1 MAEKRKRQPVLD
13 PTDRVSEVLFGLI
26 MVLTFTG
33 AVSVATG
40 GREEVKTLLI
50 EALGCNLAWGIVDA
64 SFYLMG
70 VLGLRGHGLLV
81 LKRLR
86 KAKNDEAHGLI
97 ADALPPVLASVL
109 EPQDL
114 ETMRKR
120 LLTLPELPARPR
132 LSREDL
138 LGALGVFLLVFLS
151 TFPVVI
157 PFLLIGEP
165 RLALRASNAVALVM
179 LFFCGYLLGRFSGL
193 RAWLTGL
200 VMIGLGLLFVALCM
214 ALGG

>member
-138 LGALGVFLLVFLS
+138 LGALGVFLLVF
-151 TFPVVI
+151 

>member
-1 MAEKRKRQPVLD
+1 AGNE
-13 PTDRVSEVLFGLI
+13 
-26 MVLTFTG
+26 
-33 AVSVATG
+33 
-40 GREEVKTLLI
+40 
-50 EALGCNLAWGIVDA
+50 
-64 SFYLMG
+64 
-70 VLGLRGHGLLV
+70 
-81 LKRLR
+81 
-86 KAKNDEAHGLI
+86 EAHGLI

-109 EPQDL
+109 QPQDL
-114 ETMRKR
+114 ETMRQR
-120 LLTLPELPARPR
+120 LLTLTELPARPK
-132 LSREDL
+132 LSSEDF

-157 PFLLIGEP
+157 PFLVIREP

-179 LFFCGYLLGRFSGL
+179 LFLCGYLLGRFSGL

>member
-1 MAEKRKRQPVLD
+1 MAAERKHQSILD

-33 AVSVATG
+33 AVSVAMG

-64 SFYLMG
+64 GFYLLA

-86 KAKNDEAHGLI
+86 KAGSEEAHGLI
-97 ADALPPVLASVL
+97 AEALPPVLVSVL
-109 EPQDL
+109 QPADL
-114 ETMRKR
+114 ETMRQR
-120 LLTLPELPARPR
+120 LLTLPELPARAR
-132 LSREDL
+132 LSGADY

-157 PFLLIGEP
+157 PFLVIGEP

-179 LFFCGYLLGRFSGL
+179 LFLCGYLLGRFSGL

-200 VMIGLGLLFVALCM
+200 VMIGLGLAFVALCM